1 MDVFG
6 KLSTYDF
13 GEVHFKLDK
22 ASQLRAIVAIHDS
35 RLGPALGGCRFIE
48 YDTDE
53 AAYIDALRL
62 ARGMTYKAALAG
74 LAHGGGKSVL
84 IRPKQRSDRVALF
97 RAFGRFI
104 ENLRGH
110 YITAEDSGTGL
121 EDMEIIRTQTKH
133 ETGID
138 PSHGG
143 SGDPSPF
150 TALGVRRG
158 IEAAVKFK
166 LGKDDLKG
174 VHVAVQGVGHG
185 GYYLCKELPAAGAK
199 LTVAD
204 VDNLKSER
212 AQREF
217 GASVV
222 QLGAVAKVHCDV
234 FAPCALGA
242 GLNDDTIPHLHAR
255 SVAGAANNQL
265 AEPRHGDDLHARG
278 ILYAPDYAINAGG
291 LVNVAQEVKG
301 YDANAARERT
311 LKIFDTMWEIFE
323 RSKKLN
329 APTYKVADILVEEKL
344 HAAPKRRALNSPL
357 IPPRRHA
364 RMDAG
369 GGSGRGAQHAVVLG
383 EPAADVGLR
392 SRDAAIPDR
401 QRRRGRT
408 VRVVARGDAPD
419 DALRCAPAGR
429 ARRVRGVVR
438 GGEARNDV
446 RPRRPALA

>member
-22 ASQLRAIVAIHDS
+22 ATQLRAIVAIHDT
-35 RLGPALGGCRFIE
+35 RLGPSLGGCRFIE

-53 AAYIDALRL
+53 AALVDALRL

-84 IRPKQRSDRVALF
+84 IRPRQRFDRVALF
-97 RAFGRFI
+97 RAFGRFV
-104 ENLRGH
+104 EDLRGH

-133 ETGID
+133 VTGID

-158 IEAAVKFK
+158 IEACVKFK
-166 LGKDDLKG
+166 LGRNDLQG
-174 VHVAVQGVGHG
+174 VHIAVQGVGHV
-185 GYYLCKELPAAGAK
+185 GYHLCKELHAAGAK

-204 VDNLKSER
+204 VDKLKSER

-217 GASVV
+217 GASIVKIDDIAQV
-222 QLGAVAKVHCDV
+222 ECDV

-242 GLNDDTIPHLHAR
+242 GINDDTVPHLRAKI
-255 SVAGAANNQL
+255 VAGAANNQL

-301 YDANAARERT
+301 YDAKAARERT
-311 LKIFDTMWEIFE
+311 IKIYDTILEICE
-323 RSKKLN
+323 RSKKLA

-344 HAAPKRRALNSPL
+344 AA
-357 IPPRRHA
+357 
-364 RMDAG
+364 
-369 GGSGRGAQHAVVLG
+369 
-383 EPAADVGLR
+383 AA
-392 SRDAAIPDR
+392 
-401 QRRRGRT
+401 
-408 VRVVARGDAPD
+408 
-419 DALRCAPAGR
+419 
-429 ARRVRGVVR
+429 VRG
-438 GGEARNDV
+438 
-446 RPRRPALA
+446 